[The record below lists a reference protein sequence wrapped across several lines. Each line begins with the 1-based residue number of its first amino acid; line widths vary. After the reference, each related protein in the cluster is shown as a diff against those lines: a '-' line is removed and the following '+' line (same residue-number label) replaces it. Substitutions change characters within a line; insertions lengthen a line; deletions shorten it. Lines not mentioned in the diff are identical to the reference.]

1 MVNTR
6 PPACH
11 QAHRYPEENLVDQF
25 HCETGMEIHKLQTL
39 DNQGLLA
46 QIPRNEEGEIS
57 SLGSAKHDLRECLPC
72 VFWFKK
78 QCAKGLLCDYCH
90 FRHKG

>member
-1 MVNTR
+1 
-6 PPACH
+6 
-11 QAHRYPEENLVDQF
+11 VDQF

-57 SLGSAKHDLRECLPC
+57 SLGSAKHDLESACHVYSGSRSNVRKDCCVTTATFVTRDKRISVFDLP
-72 VFWFKK
+72 KNPD
-78 QCAKGLLCDYCH
+78 ANAH
-90 FRHKG
+90 E